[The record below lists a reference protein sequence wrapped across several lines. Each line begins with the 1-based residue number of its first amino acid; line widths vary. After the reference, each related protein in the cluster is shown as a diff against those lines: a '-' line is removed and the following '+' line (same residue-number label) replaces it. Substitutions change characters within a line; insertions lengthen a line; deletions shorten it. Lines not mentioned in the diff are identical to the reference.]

1 MNSTSLWQRIDVFN
15 QGRDPE
21 RLRLKY
27 QAMRQNSFAFLR
39 GTAHLFYQDWPQ
51 HSMLNDAPLAWVCGD
66 LHLENFGSYRG
77 DNRLSYFDI
86 NDFDEALLAPC
97 TWDLARFLCSL
108 LIAAQSLEIKESQAL
123 VLCKSFLLCYSQE
136 LQVCKARWIERSTA
150 SGMIRDLLK
159 NLKHRSRTDLLDERT
174 FKRGNQRVLKIDGH
188 KTLAA
193 APADRQKVKSIID
206 QFAATQSNPAF
217 FEVLDVAR
225 RIAGLGSLGLERY
238 VVLIQGKG
246 TRQNYLLDLKYQ
258 PGSALAPYSLISQ
271 PAWKNE
277 AERVVMLQRRGQAI
291 APAFLSA
298 IQDGQ
303 RSYLLKELMPTQDR
317 LKLDHWH
324 GKFKRL
330 EKVVVAMAHLVAWL
344 HIRNS
349 GWHGSATADQWQV
362 FGRRTDW
369 QDAVLDYAQGYSR
382 QVQSD
387 WLTFKSDSICFPE

>member
-15 QGRDPE
+15 QGRDLE

-86 NDFDEALLAPC
+86 NDFDEAMLAPC
-97 TWDLARFLCSL
+97 TWDLARFVCSL
-108 LIAAQSLEIKESQAL
+108 SVAAQTLGIQENQAL
-123 VLCKSFLLCYSQE
+123 ALCKGFLCCYSQE
-136 LQVCKARWIERSTA
+136 LQVCKARWLERSTA

-159 NLKHRSRTDLLDERT
+159 NLKHRSRADLLADRT
-174 FKRGNQRVLKIDGH
+174 ITHGKRRVLKIDGH

-206 QFAATQSNPAF
+206 QFAATQPDPAF

-246 TRQNYLLDLKYQ
+246 SRQNYLLDLKYQ
-258 PGSALAPYSLISQ
+258 PGSALAPYSMISQ
-271 PAWKNE
+271 PVWKNE

-330 EKVVVAMAHLVAWL
+330 EKVVVAMAHLAAWM

-349 GWHGSATADQWQV
+349 GWHGSAIADQWQV

-369 QDAVLDYAQGYSR
+369 QDVVLDYAQGYSR
-382 QVQSD
+382 QVRSD

>member
-1 MNSTSLWQRIDVFN
+1 MTSTTLRQRIDTFN

-21 RLRLKY
+21 RLHMKY
-27 QAMRQNSFAFLR
+27 QAMRESSFAFLR

-51 HSMLNDAPLAWVCGD
+51 QSALNDAPLAWVCGD

-97 TWDLARFLCSL
+97 TWDIARFLCSL
-108 LIAAQSLEIKESQAL
+108 LVAAQSLEIKESQAL
-123 VLCKSFLLCYSQE
+123 ALCKSFLLCYSQE

-159 NLKHRSRTDLLDERT
+159 NLKHRSRADLLDERT
-174 FKRGNQRVLKIDGH
+174 FKRGSQRVLKIDGH
-188 KTLAA
+188 KTLVA
-193 APADRQKVKSIID
+193 APADQQKVKSIIE
-206 QFAATQSNPAF
+206 QFAATQPNSKF
-217 FEVLDVAR
+217 FDVLDVAR
-225 RIAGLGSLGLERY
+225 RIAGLGSLGLECY

-246 TRQNYLLDLKYQ
+246 RRQHYLLDLKYQ
-258 PGSALAPYSLISQ
+258 PGSALATYSSVPQ

-277 AERVVMLQRRGQAI
+277 AERVVRLQRRGQAI

-298 IQDGQ
+298 VQDGQ
-303 RSYLLKELMPTQDR
+303 RAYLLKELMPTQDR

-330 EKVVVAMAHLVAWL
+330 EKVVVSMAHLTAWL

-349 GWHGSATADQWQV
+349 GWQGSAIADQWQA
-362 FGRRTDW
+362 FGQRTDW
-369 QDAVLDYAQGYSR
+369 QDTVLEYAQGYSG

-387 WLTFKSDSICFPE
+387 WLRFKTDSIYFPE